1 MTRIDRVLKNSDTS
15 IKPIWIMRQ
24 AGRYLP
30 EFRKI
35 RAENPNFIELCL
47 NKELSTEIT
56 LQPLKRFDL
65 DAAII
70 FSDILMLPYGLNQK
84 VEFKK
89 GIGPILGDLNLK
101 NILKLNESDF
111 VDKLKPVYKL
121 VNLIKNNDLTKNK
134 NTIGFVGAPWTLL
147 VYMINQKSPKSGLKN
162 NFFKDQDLISETLRI
177 IEKFLKIHIKNQV
190 ESGAQIIQIFDSWAS
205 LLNEKD
211 LPNYIYEPTINLVE
225 YTKSLNVPVICFP
238 KGIKKYKDYC
248 ETVKPDAICI
258 DYEVDPKEILKNIQI
273 PVQGGL
279 DPKILL
285 SDQENLKKEAKKY
298 LDIFKDH
305 PYIFNLGHGV
315 LPETDPKMMDYLVK
329 MVKDY

>member
-1 MTRIDRVLKNSDTS
+1 MGN
-15 IKPIWIMRQ
+15 
-24 AGRYLP
+24 
-30 EFRKI
+30 
-35 RAENPNFIELCL
+35 
-47 NKELSTEIT
+47 
-56 LQPLKRFDL
+56 
-65 DAAII
+65 
-70 FSDILMLPYGLNQK
+70 
-84 VEFKK
+84 
-89 GIGPILGDLNLK
+89 LNLK

-211 LPNYIYEPTINLVE
+211 LPNYVYEPTINLVE

-248 ETVKPDAICI
+248 EIVKPDAICI
-258 DYEVDPKEILKNIQI
+258 DYEVNPKEILKNIKI
-273 PVQGGL
+273 PIQGGM

-285 SDQENLKKEAKKY
+285 TDKENLRKGAKKY
-298 LDIFKDH
+298 LEIFKDH